1 MKKTANE
8 NTYYGIKLK
17 GSICEFLELFED
29 FQWILKSQNTGF
41 LAIKVQEEH
50 TPEALEKVL
59 FPKLIEDYKLII
71 GKSKL
76 NNKEKVLNLLQE
88 YVNVEPSKT
97 PVIIKGSGGNNNS
110 YYKTWEELE
119 KSKIPKEPKRAKIN

>member
-1 MKKTANE
+1 MKKTASD

-29 FQWILKSQNTGF
+29 FHWILKSQNTGF
-41 LAIKVQEEH
+41 LAIKVEEEH
-50 TPEALEKVL
+50 TPEVLEKTL
-59 FPKLIEDYKLII
+59 FPKLIEEYKLIVS
-71 GKSKL
+71 KSKL
-76 NNKEKVLNLLQE
+76 NNKEKVLNILQE

-97 PVIIKGSGGNNNS
+97 PVIIKGSGGSNNS

-119 KSKIPKEPKRAKIN
+119 KSKIPKEPKRAKLS